1 MTPAER
7 TAKIAE
13 LRAEADRLEME
24 GKRNWPEKVEKGML
38 FAWGSI
44 KYILSPTA
52 NLDEFVLVNLEDG
65 NRHANPSKDP
75 FYYGTANYTY
85 LGHARDLLAIKTP
98 DAPEPTGA
106 ELVWRKCW
114 FRGYN
119 LGQDDPEKW
128 VGPWKCVNFDSDDP
142 NAAFR
147 TDEIGKLTGWYK
159 EARLYREDRP

>member
-7 TAKIAE
+7 TAKVAE
-13 LRAEADRLEME
+13 LRAEADRLERE
-24 GKRNWPEKVEKGML
+24 GRRNWPEKAEAGML

-85 LGHARDLLAIKTP
+85 LGHACDLLTIKTP
-98 DAPEPTGA
+98 DEEPTGA
-106 ELVWRKCW
+106 ELVGKMCE
-114 FRGYN
+114 F
-119 LGQDDPEKW
+119 
-128 VGPWKCVNFDSDDP
+128 SDGDGWSTP
-142 NAAFR
+142 SLCTAQAKYRAANGMMW
-147 TDEIGKLTGWYK
+147 IH
-159 EARLYREDRP
+159 ARVYREDRP